1 MKKVEEYIKN
11 IDSYLVEEVLEEFPL
26 VNSTLKEIIRQ
37 AQLDAIE
44 ETCKFCAENA
54 VTKAEYKL
62 NIKGSRYKKWEEGDN
77 IHLFETTQRYSVD
90 KQSIL
95 DCAEILKKQLE

>member
-1 MKKVEEYIKN
+1 MKKSKEYIKN

-44 ETCKFCAENA
+44 ETCKVCAENA
-54 VTKAEYKL
+54 KLLFHDGFYKEDKQLEYFQSGENNL
-62 NIKGSRYKKWEEGDN
+62 QIS
-77 IHLFETTQRYSVD
+77 

-95 DCAEILKKQLE
+95 NCAEILKKELE